1 MMTTERSKSSVLSPE
16 GIRGLL
22 EGGVD
27 NLTED
32 ERALLLALISVET
45 ETGMELNEEEHAAVE
60 KLKAQVEGYDADE
73 LTQAMKHLVTAK
85 PREGDRKLEW
95 PGLKQKLSK
104 LRRSSKE

>member
-1 MMTTERSKSSVLSPE
+1 MTQDTKNSVLRPE

-22 EGGVD
+22 KGDVD

-45 ETGMELNEEEHAAVE
+45 ETGKELDEEERAAVD
-60 KLKAQVEGYDADE
+60 KLKAQMEGYDADE

-85 PREGDRKLEW
+85 PREDRKLEW
-95 PGLKQKLSK
+95 PDLKQKLRK
-104 LRRSSKE
+104 LRSSKK